1 SRDTTLASALAGR
14 ATSDPESVYIRF
26 GDQALTVGRL
36 ESDAESLAAALAG
49 LGVGAGDRVALV
61 LPPCPEFVVSMF
73 AASKLGAVVVPLSPR
88 ATTVDLQYMLRHSE
102 ASCAV
107 TIERTEDAD
116 YLHVFEELMPQLPEL
131 QYVVT
136 VGEEDLWYDD
146 RIFQYEDLISS

>member
-1 SRDTTLASALAGR
+1 RSWPPRATGKAGRRIFDRSTQLTPSTAFVAGGLMALIERSRDTTLASALAGR

-107 TIERTEDAD
+107 
-116 YLHVFEELMPQLPEL
+116 
-131 QYVVT
+131 
-136 VGEEDLWYDD
+136 
-146 RIFQYEDLISS
+146 